1 MMHILTKHEK
11 RLEEI
16 EMLKKIVA
24 LLLLVSLVLLP
35 ITSEAATQAVRKK
48 RTVSKYVTYKING
61 TAYTVSGTA
70 NYDKNG
76 GLLRKDFVTWSGSVS
91 HNKAECGT
99 DYTMYIQEKKY
110 KDKQHLPTR
119 TGKKSFLFKKNVDT
133 TNCYA
138 KLIMDTANGKYALY
152 VDE

>member
-1 MMHILTKHEK
+1 
-11 RLEEI
+11 
-16 EMLKKIVA
+16 MLKKIVA
-24 LLLLVSLVLLP
+24 LLLLASLILIP
-35 ITSEAATQAVRKK
+35 MNSEAATKIVRSK
-48 RTVSKYVTYKING
+48 RSVSKYVTYKIDG

-76 GLLRKDFVTWSGSVS
+76 GLLKRDYVTWSGSVS
-91 HNKAECGT
+91 HNKSECGT
-99 DYTMYIQEKKY
+99 DYTMYIQEKKQ
-110 KDKQHLPTR
+110 KDTQHIPTR
-119 TGKKSFLFKKNVDT
+119 TGKKSFLVKKNVDP